1 MDRSPPGLHRNRW
14 AIAGRFPGGRPLRR
28 RREIVLIYGRRRL
41 RATASPPGGYG
52 STLAKAL
59 EGVLFIAALA
69 RRYTSKTRG
78 PGKRYSDAARF
89 ERKKSRLRRVNDRR
103 EMKRQWPTR
112 YLQSVS
118 DVPQQ
123 WIRSARDTR
132 KPGIEKVNGTMVPS
146 SLFPRCQIH
155 TFLTYTLSFCHPDNV
170 PG

>member
-1 MDRSPPGLHRNRW
+1 MVLID
-14 AIAGRFPGGRPLRR
+14 GRP
-28 RREIVLIYGRRRL
+28 RL
-41 RATASPPGGYG
+41 RGTAARQASIDQRCHERMGHCWQLPWRASFSSQP
-52 STLAKAL
+52 SQ
-59 EGVLFIAALA
+59 

-146 SLFPRCQIH
+146 SLSSRCQIH

>member
-1 MDRSPPGLHRNRW
+1 MDGW

-28 RREIVLIYGRRRL
+28 RRENDANL
-41 RATASPPGGYG
+41 RPATAARDRSPPGGYG

-146 SLFPRCQIH
+146 SLSSRCQIH

>member
-1 MDRSPPGLHRNRW
+1 VLIYGRPRLRGTAALQASSIIGATNGW
-14 AIAGRFPGGRPLRR
+14 AIAGRFPGGRPFPR
-28 RREIVLIYGRRRL
+28 
-41 RATASPPGGYG
+41 SPRK
-52 STLAKAL
+52 T
-59 EGVLFIAALA
+59 
-69 RRYTSKTRG
+69 YTSKTRG

-146 SLFPRCQIH
+146 SLSSRCQIH

>member
-1 MDRSPPGLHRNRW
+1 MNEWPLLADSLEGVRSVGAVKMMP
-14 AIAGRFPGGRPLRR
+14 
-28 RREIVLIYGRRRL
+28 IYGRQRL
-41 RATASPPGGYG
+41 RGTASPPGFNRSALPRTDGPL
-52 STLAKAL
+52 LAASL

-146 SLFPRCQIH
+146 SLSSRCQIH